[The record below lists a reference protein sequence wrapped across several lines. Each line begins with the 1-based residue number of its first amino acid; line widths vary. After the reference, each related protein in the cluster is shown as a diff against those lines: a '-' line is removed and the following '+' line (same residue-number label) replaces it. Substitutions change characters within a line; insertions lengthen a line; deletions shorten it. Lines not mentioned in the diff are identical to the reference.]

1 MYDAVTR
8 KGPEVESFIKAV
20 GSFDFSSLD
29 DRELSAYS
37 LGIRKELTGKGLKP
51 GKAPDTEKHLSSV
64 VFALVK
70 ESFRRVFSIDLYD
83 EQIWA
88 GMILS
93 RGAVVEMATG
103 EGKTFA
109 GVFPAV
115 LNAYCGIRTDIYT
128 FNDYLAKRDANWLRP
143 VYERLGVTVSYLH
156 EGQDIAER
164 KKAYTCDV
172 IYMTARECGFDYL
185 REFLAESETELYD
198 HVFSFALVDEADS
211 ILIDEA
217 RIPLVIAASTD
228 DSQTPLLTRMN
239 EIANCMQINRDYTVD
254 DYESSVYL
262 TEEGISLAEK
272 ELGIDN
278 LYSEDN
284 IETVVAL
291 NNALYAREI
300 VRLDV
305 DYVVKDNKVQL
316 VDEFTGRIAHKRH
329 WPHGVHEAI
338 EVKEGLDPSKRGRI
352 LSQITLQNFMKLY
365 ECLSGM
371 TGTAVQAAEEFDNTY
386 DLKVHVIPTHKRM
399 IRHDSE
405 DNIYYTKVDKYKA
418 IMETVIA
425 EHGKGRPILIGTA
438 SVEESENLSVLL
450 SEASIKYNILNAKND
465 EMEADL
471 IASAGNLFAVTV
483 STNMAGRGIDI
494 KLGGPGEE
502 DHDEVSS
509 AGGLLVIGTDRHE
522 SIRVDSQLR
531 GRAGRQG
538 DPGESRFIISLEDDI
553 FIRYNF
559 AELVP
564 ARLLSK
570 VKTGPVT
577 NNVLLREASRL
588 QKIVQG
594 VHFDIRTSLSKYT
607 VLLQEQSN
615 YIRSMRN
622 RILHLTKDK
631 SPYMEEF
638 MPDRFFSL
646 EERFGRTHVCDA
658 ERVICLRVITDS
670 WAEYLDNMAY
680 IKDSIHI
687 MKMSGKDPLHE
698 YNKILFESFS
708 ELKENIGNRI
718 YDCLKIASA
727 NENGIDTESIGIV
740 KPSSTWTYIVSNQA
754 EQLQLF
760 PFLDSLAKAIKRHI

>member
-51 GKAPDTEKHLSSV
+51 GEAPDTEKYLSSV

-143 VYERLGVTVSYLH
+143 VYEHLGVTVSYLH

-405 DNIYYTKVDKYKA
+405 DNIYYTKADKYKA

-425 EHGKGRPILIGTA
+425 EHAKGRPILIGTA
-438 SVEESENLSVLL
+438 SVEESENLS
-450 SEASIKYNILNAKND
+450 
-465 EMEADL
+465 
-471 IASAGNLFAVTV
+471 
-483 STNMAGRGIDI
+483 
-494 KLGGPGEE
+494 
-502 DHDEVSS
+502 
-509 AGGLLVIGTDRHE
+509 
-522 SIRVDSQLR
+522 
-531 GRAGRQG
+531 
-538 DPGESRFIISLEDDI
+538 
-553 FIRYNF
+553 
-559 AELVP
+559 
-564 ARLLSK
+564 
-570 VKTGPVT
+570 
-577 NNVLLREASRL
+577 
-588 QKIVQG
+588 
-594 VHFDIRTSLSKYT
+594 
-607 VLLQEQSN
+607 
-615 YIRSMRN
+615 
-622 RILHLTKDK
+622 
-631 SPYMEEF
+631 
-638 MPDRFFSL
+638 
-646 EERFGRTHVCDA
+646 
-658 ERVICLRVITDS
+658 
-670 WAEYLDNMAY
+670 
-680 IKDSIHI
+680 
-687 MKMSGKDPLHE
+687 
-698 YNKILFESFS
+698 
-708 ELKENIGNRI
+708 
-718 YDCLKIASA
+718 
-727 NENGIDTESIGIV
+727 
-740 KPSSTWTYIVSNQA
+740 
-754 EQLQLF
+754 
-760 PFLDSLAKAIKRHI
+760 